1 MQFRIYDSMP
11 NGETA
16 KVLLNVSQERN
27 YYVLNNFY
35 IESV

>member
-27 YYVLNNFY
+27 NARNLK
-35 IESV
+35 EP